1 MAKIYIGGLPQ
12 DITEEAFKLFLDEEK
27 VIYESVL
34 IKKGGYAFVDLSSID
49 QAKESID
56 KLNGKTFC
64 NDVKSRQKV
73 IFLHFFFTFQPPPTD
88 PPPISFTLHLHCIL
102 LL

>member
-1 MAKIYIGGLPQ
+1 MAKIYVGGLPQ

-34 IKKGGYAFVDLSSID
+34 IKKGGYAFIDLSSVD

-56 KLNGKTFC
+56 KLNGKTFV

-73 IFLHFFFTFQPPPTD
+73 NFFTNIFSY
-88 PPPISFTLHLHCIL
+88 ISTPSH
-102 LL
+102 

>member
-34 IKKGGYAFVDLSSID
+34 IKKGGYAFIDLSSVD

-56 KLNGKTFC
+56 KLNGKTFV
-64 NDVKSRQKV
+64 NDVKSRRKV
-73 IFLHFFFTFQPPPTD
+73 NFFSFIFFY
-88 PPPISFTLHLHCIL
+88 ISTPSH
-102 LL
+102 